1 MTVPH
6 PPRRWPFLRLVFACA
21 LALTGVGCSASAPR
35 LDGGTRAVVR
45 SATRGQRFSIAR
57 WEIEQLVFRRR
68 PARPSTV
75 EDATQV
81 RAYVDLIDRL
91 REVERQE
98 QQLLD
103 APPNAPALA
112 ELRAHRDALLAER
125 DALRPIVE
133 RTLAQQVRA
142 AYRQAGIY
150 NPGDRFGSW
159 PVSFPPLS
167 FTLDSLPHL
176 LVISPRDHI
185 ESVYEAL
192 LSPDLTTE
200 QMEAIEAAVEAQGYS
215 ALVTEIGGLGAT
227 YPTFVQDSSN
237 LRWLTGVVAEEWL
250 HQYLAFTP
258 TGFRY
263 LLDRL
268 KLRPDDAIARINEGA
283 ATIVSEEIALDV
295 LATHYPEHLPSAEA
309 NAPSADDASDD
320 DQGFAFN
327 REMRLTRL
335 HVDELLAAGQV
346 DEAEAYMEE
355 RRLVFVAHGYRLR
368 KLNQAYFA
376 FHGNYAVPSS
386 QEAPLPEELVD
397 PLGAQLQALR
407 AQSSSLADFVAA
419 VATLRSAEDLSR
431 AVAP

>member
-1 MTVPH
+1 MMVPR
-6 PPRRWPFLRLVFACA
+6 PPRHWLWLRLVLVCA
-21 LALTGVGCSASAPR
+21 LALTSAGCSASVPR
-35 LDGGTRAVVR
+35 LDRHTRTAVRAAV
-45 SATRGQRFSIAR
+45 RGQRFSIAR
-57 WEIEQLVFRRR
+57 WELEQLFLRRR
-68 PARPSTV
+68 TAHPSAAEGT
-75 EDATQV
+75 AQV
-81 RAYVDLIDRL
+81 CAYVDLIAQL
-91 REVERQE
+91 RQIERQE
-98 QQLLD
+98 QQLL
-103 APPNAPALA
+103 AGAANTAALA
-112 ELRAHRDALLAER
+112 EARAHRDALLAER
-125 DALRPIVE
+125 DALRPAVE
-133 RTLAQQVRA
+133 RTLAQQVQA

-150 NPGDRFGSW
+150 NPADRFGSL

-167 FTLDSLPHL
+167 FTLDALPHL
-176 LVISPRDHI
+176 LVISPRDRI
-185 ESVYEAL
+185 VSVYEVL

-200 QMEAIEAAVEAQGYS
+200 QMEAIEAAIEAQGYS

-227 YPTFVQDSSN
+227 YPTFVQDSDN

-295 LATHYPEHLPSAEA
+295 LAAYYPERLSSATA
-309 NAPSADDASDD
+309 GAPSADDADEA
-320 DQGFAFN
+320 QGLAFS

-346 DEAEAYMEE
+346 DEAEAYMEQ
-355 RRLVFVAHGYRLR
+355 RRLLLVAHGYRLR

-397 PLGAQLQALR
+397 PLGAQLQTLR
-407 AQSSSLADFVAA
+407 TQSGSLADFVAT

-431 AVAP
+431 AAAP